1 MADMSANG
9 AAPTPLLIDETA
21 ELLCATA
28 RTWEAGLRQISER
41 RDHPLGARDRDGADA
56 LRDLPADLL
65 LAVAHAA
72 EALTDALAL
81 ALRYRDGR

>member
-1 MADMSANG
+1 MGDMSANG

-41 RDHPLGARDRDGADA
+41 REHPLGARDPDGGDV